1 MGKPE
6 IEILFGITTEIEMQG
21 LSVLDKSVIE
31 NICDIGLQLTC
42 WYQCTIDFLK
52 EIDMKTDSKLLV
64 VTGALFLAG
73 LVGGCTTGASSS
85 GSMGG
90 MSGMGGMGGGQMD
103 MAGMCEKHNAMMAGK
118 SKAEQQTMM
127 NEHMKS
133 MSPEMQT
140 RMKAM
145 HEKCPS
151 S

>member
-1 MGKPE
+1 
-6 IEILFGITTEIEMQG
+6 
-21 LSVLDKSVIE
+21 
-31 NICDIGLQLTC
+31 
-42 WYQCTIDFLK
+42 
-52 EIDMKTDSKLLV
+52 MKTNSKLLV

-85 GSMGG
+85 GSMGGMGGMGGMSGMSG

-145 HEKCPS
+145 HEKCPTS
-151 S
+151 

>member
-1 MGKPE
+1 
-6 IEILFGITTEIEMQG
+6 
-21 LSVLDKSVIE
+21 
-31 NICDIGLQLTC
+31 
-42 WYQCTIDFLK
+42 
-52 EIDMKTDSKLLV
+52 MKTNSKLLV

-85 GSMGG
+85 GSMGGMSG

-145 HEKCPS
+145 HEKCQS